1 MANVPQ
7 TGTLNSEVIR
17 NVGGALPWLARL
29 PKRPELPEPGWF
41 TPTNLTATSSHELR
55 HAIEGLARSLRE
67 RHDAVWTVASRMMDK
82 LQAEIESTERGAIMD
97 PEGTGVQALEE
108 TEEYFPHRMRGVVRH
123 PGRSRAL
130 GRCGGARS
138 RRLPGLGALEGLVCR
153 YRVVVSASS
162 LAVDDQRWRTRSNYR
177 AHIHQWRGFDFLTGR
192 RMNS

>member
-17 NVGGALPWLARL
+17 NVGGVLPWLARL

-55 HAIEGLARSLRE
+55 NAIEGLARNLRE

-108 TEEYFPHRMRGVVRH
+108 AEEYFRTECEELSGIRDALERSGGVVVHGAGVFRDLERLKGLFADIVSWSQQIRWRLMINDGELA
-123 PGRSRAL
+123 PTTGRTFTS
-130 GRCGGARS
+130 GAD
-138 RRLPGLGALEGLVCR
+138 LI
-153 YRVVVSASS
+153 SS
-162 LAVDDQRWRTRSNYR
+162 LEDA
-177 AHIHQWRGFDFLTGR
+177 
-192 RMNS
+192 